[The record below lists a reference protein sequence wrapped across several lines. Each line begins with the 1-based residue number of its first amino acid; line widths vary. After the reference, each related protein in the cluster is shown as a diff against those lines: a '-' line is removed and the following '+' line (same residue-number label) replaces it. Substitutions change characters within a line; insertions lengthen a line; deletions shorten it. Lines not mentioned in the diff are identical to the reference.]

1 MRSSQSR
8 RCTLLDVMALIAATA
23 IGFSLA
29 RTYSLE
35 VLSNDFK
42 RYPFLPRVLL
52 TSWAYILA
60 VLPVP
65 AMWSI
70 ALFGLSLRRPR
81 PDLRRL
87 ARQPGFVAAGAVTLV
102 VAIRLAGFL
111 TLIARTIGNRFSTI
125 GALFDVLAMTGSYR
139 GPVNVATVYNT
150 AYFASSAFG
159 TSMAVA
165 SLAAPGCER
174 TLAIRAR
181 LARPS
186 RSRPGGLLDWNHPLL
201 VLVGL
206 PHTLLRST
214 TLRSRDR
221 LRVLLLT
228 SRVARTRTAGPAC
241 LHRTR
246 V

>member
-35 VLSNDFK
+35 VLSNDLK
-42 RYPFLPRVLL
+42 HYPFLPRVLL

-102 VAIRLAGFL
+102 GAIRLAGFL
-111 TLIARTIGNRFSTI
+111 TLIARTLGNRSYTL
-125 GALFDVLAMTGSYR
+125 GAFFDALAMTVSFR

-165 SLAAPGCER
+165 AAW
-174 TLAIRAR
+174 L
-181 LARPS
+181 
-186 RSRPGGLLDWNHPLL
+186 LL
-201 VLVGL
+201 VVSGRW
-206 PHTLLRST
+206 RSEPAW
-214 TLRSRDR
+214 LDR
-221 LRVLLLT
+221 LGRGLGAYWIGIIPFSCWWDYHILY
-228 SRVARTRTAGPAC
+228 
-241 LHRTR
+241 
-246 V
+246 